1 MPDDVLGYTENSNRS
16 VGKSQNFNYAKSIHA
31 ENIIFSEF
39 LTAIVQKINPRWE
52 FTIFQDELTI
62 LMMKAEMAGSLYKDK
77 QVLTRNEAR
86 ELIQYEPVD
95 GGDEF
100 FKEPTKEKSTEEK
113 DPKND
118 ESPDNEK

>member
-1 MPDDVLGYTENSNRS
+1 MLGYTENSNRS

-39 LTAIVQKINPRWE
+39 MTAIVQKINPRWE

-86 ELIQYEPVD
+86 ELIQYEPVK

-113 DPKND
+113 DIVD
-118 ESPDNEK
+118 EQDDEKPDDEK